1 MAPAACSSWSTPAA
15 RGDGRCALD
24 TPRRCTASAMH
35 AQAVRVASSTASS
48 RCVAPITRSGAG
60 DRQLGDAHRTTPRR
74 TPNDDRRAH
83 GTGDLFVEDHEHICA
98 DLCALVALVGRC
110 SVLAFC
116 ARIRST
122 DRHMCAGLALD
133 NALFLPQ
140 RRSHD
145 RNFVTVVRSFGD
157 GLPSALRVEVLGRA
171 GVQVQAAVSEQ
182 RCASLAGDDES

>member
-1 MAPAACSSWSTPAA
+1 MATPTGPPRRFLQLSPSGAA
-15 RGDGRCALD
+15 RN
-24 TPRRCTASAMH
+24 
-35 AQAVRVASSTASS
+35 AQNDA
-48 RCVAPITRSGAG
+48 TRLRPEGVI
-60 DRQLGDAHRTTPRR
+60 
-74 TPNDDRRAH
+74 
-83 GTGDLFVEDHEHICA
+83 TGDLFVEDHEHICA
-98 DLCALVALVGRC
+98 DLCALVALVRRC

-122 DRHMCAGLALD
+122 VRQICAGLALD

-145 RNFVTVVRSFGD
+145 RNLVTVVRNFGD

>member
-1 MAPAACSSWSTPAA
+1 M
-15 RGDGRCALD
+15 R
-24 TPRRCTASAMH
+24 PRRQRAPVST
-35 AQAVRVASSTASS
+35 SSQVPRPYTCRA
-48 RCVAPITRSGAG
+48 
-60 DRQLGDAHRTTPRR
+60 LGDAPGCPFWCGPASARAKRIVPRS
-74 TPNDDRRAH
+74 PAP
-83 GTGDLFVEDHEHICA
+83 I
-98 DLCALVALVGRC
+98 GRY
-110 SVLAFC
+110 V
-116 ARIRST
+116 R
-122 DRHMCAGLALD
+122 GLALD